1 MKRIEWRTE
10 KVQHLMFLADCIT
23 EKLRVFRVRV
33 VDEGVCLE
41 SFEWLRLK
49 VTNLKKGTYITFH
62 PSIPCQKIKTWK
74 SHKKKN

>member
-1 MKRIEWRTE
+1 
-10 KVQHLMFLADCIT
+10 MFLADCIT

-49 VTNLKKGTYITFH
+49 VTNLKKRHLYNFSPKH
-62 PSIPCQKIKTWK
+62 SLSENKDMEK
-74 SHKKKN
+74 S